1 MQVRN
6 KHTQSLTSRITH
18 EHIKIRTVMDEK
30 VWSIIWKIQFQ
41 ATKIYMEKAKFN
53 QATITLK
60 YLQHSGETRRCPG
73 YTRRTNQKQE
83 YEQLIYERTNI

>member
-30 VWSIIWKIQFQ
+30 DLVD
-41 ATKIYMEKAKFN
+41 YMEE
-53 QATITLK
+53 TIPSYK
-60 YLQHSGETRRCPG
+60 DIHGEGKILSSNYDIEIFTTFWGNKTMPR
-73 YTRRTNQKQE
+73 
-83 YEQLIYERTNI
+83 IY

>member
-30 VWSIIWKIQFQ
+30 DLVD
-41 ATKIYMEKAKFN
+41 YMED
-53 QATITLK
+53 TIPSYK
-60 YLQHSGETRRCPG
+60 DIHGEG
-73 YTRRTNQKQE
+73 K
-83 YEQLIYERTNI
+83 I